1 MKRSTATLDD
11 LVMKMNAADG
21 TAKTAAIAELLTA
34 LVADR
39 HACEAMMS
47 PMMKAK

>member
-1 MKRSTATLDD
+1 MKQSTAKLDES
-11 LVMKMNAADG
+11 VMKMNAANG
-21 TAKTAAIAELLTA
+21 AAKTAAIAALLTA